1 MSRRIRFSSQLSG
14 ANKKVKTPLT
24 ALEKKKI
31 CQIKTQQPWLTNSE
45 IANQFKCGSSTVGDI
60 IREKVTCHYQ

>member
-14 ANKKVKTPLT
+14 ANKKVKTSLT
-24 ALEKKKI
+24 LEKKKI

-45 IANQFKCGSSTVGDI
+45 IANQFKCESSTVGDI
-60 IREKVTCHYQ
+60 IREEVTCHYQ